1 MTDGELVRRALQAD
15 VAAYDQLA
23 RRWAARV
30 LAVCHARIAR
40 RDVAED
46 LAQEALLRGLE
57 GLATLKSPERFGPW
71 LRGIAV
77 HVCQD
82 WGRASAARD
91 AAFATDGS
99 NGNPYAIASSQ
110 PPIGFDIESR
120 EESGRLLD
128 QVHSLP
134 GELREVVLLYYYDDM
149 TYDELANVLGVS
161 KATVNVRLAKAR
173 DALRRQLSPAS
184 R

>member
-1 MTDGELVRRALQAD
+1 MTDGELVRRALQGDA
-15 VAAYDQLA
+15 AAYDQLA

-57 GLATLKSPERFGPW
+57 GLATLKSPESFGPW
-71 LRGIAV
+71 LRGIAA
-77 HVCQD
+77 HVCQV
-82 WGRASAARD
+82 WGRSSAARD
-91 AAFATDGS
+91 AAFARDGS
-99 NGNPYAIASSQ
+99 NGYAHAIATLQS
-110 PPIGFDIESR
+110 PVGFDLEKR
-120 EESGRLLD
+120 EETDRLLD
-128 QVHSLP
+128 RVHALP
-134 GELREVVLLYYYDDM
+134 EEQREVILLYYYDDM

-161 KATVNVRLAKAR
+161 KATVNTRLAKAR
-173 DALRRQLSPAS
+173 DALRRQLTPAS